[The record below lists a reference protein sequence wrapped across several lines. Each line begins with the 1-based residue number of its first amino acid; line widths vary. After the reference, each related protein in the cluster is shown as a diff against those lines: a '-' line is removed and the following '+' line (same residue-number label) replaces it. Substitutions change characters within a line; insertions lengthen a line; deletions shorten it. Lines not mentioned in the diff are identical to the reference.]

1 MIDFHSHILP
11 GIDDGSSDP
20 EETRRMLQMEQEQ
33 GVTKVL
39 ATPHFYASSD
49 SVSSFL
55 RRRDS
60 AMNKVEEIRKNE
72 PGLPEIQAGAEVYY
86 FPHMGQ
92 ADMLPKL
99 CLTDTSI
106 LLLEL
111 PFVQWTKE
119 IRKDV
124 ELIVKKQKLTVILAH
139 VERYYEFQK
148 DKSVWNDIMELPL
161 YMQINTGSFQNRKK
175 KRFDMKF
182 IQSGYPVVLGSDCHN
197 VEHRPPNLMQG
208 RRILAEKLGDDILA
222 TIDALGRRILDEQK

>member
-20 EETRRMLQMEQEQ
+20 AETKQLLQMEKEQ

-49 SVSSFL
+49 SVSRFL
-55 RRRDS
+55 KKREE
-60 AMNKVEEIRKNE
+60 ALKIVEEMRE
-72 PGLPEIQAGAEVYY
+72 EHPDLPVIQAGAEVYY
-86 FPHMGQ
+86 FPQMGQ

-106 LLLEL
+106 ILLEL
-111 PFVQWTKE
+111 PFAQWTKE

-124 ELIVKKQKLTVILAH
+124 QRIVEKQKLTVILAH

-148 DKSVWNDIMELPL
+148 DKSIWNDIMELPL
-161 YMQINTGSFQNRKK
+161 YMQINAGSLQNRKK
-175 KRFDMKF
+175 RRFDLKF
-182 IQSGYPVVLGSDCHN
+182 IQSGRPVILGSDCHN
-197 VEHRPPNLMQG
+197 VEYRPPNLESG
-208 RRILAEKLGDDILA
+208 CKILAEKLGEDIVE
-222 TIDALGRRILDEQK
+222 TIDALGRRILDEQE